1 MFPPGPSSRPFSTPQ
16 LSACCLRLGSWLLAS
31 ASFTRASTASKSAV
45 LSGLIRL
52 NMTPESDVNLRDAG
66 TAGGGPGATG
76 VCAGVA
82 DVVGSETG
90 ACADVA
96 LRLARGFQHGDA
108 HALAF
113 PRRRPHHAPD

>member
-1 MFPPGPSSRPFSTPQ
+1 MYTTLPPGPVSRPFSTRQ
-16 LSACCLRLGSWLLAS
+16 LRACALRLGSGLLPS

-82 DVVGSETG
+82 DVGGCATG
-90 ACADVA
+90 ACGDVA
-96 LRLARGFQHGDA
+96 G
-108 HALAF
+108 
-113 PRRRPHHAPD
+113 